1 MKTKTI
7 TPMGALHPI
16 LFFAGVYVVVLLFSI
31 FICSSLFYSCN
42 SSAASLSS
50 QEKRPV
56 EKTTNGTA
64 STSTI
69 ATSATTAVMLR

>member
-16 LFFAGVYVVVLLFSI
+16 LFFAGIYIVALLFSI

-42 SSAASLSS
+42 TSKTELAKQQKMPSENQA
-50 QEKRPV
+50 RPA
-56 EKTTNGTA
+56 TTG
-64 STSTI
+64 
-69 ATSATTAVMLR
+69 TSAMVMH